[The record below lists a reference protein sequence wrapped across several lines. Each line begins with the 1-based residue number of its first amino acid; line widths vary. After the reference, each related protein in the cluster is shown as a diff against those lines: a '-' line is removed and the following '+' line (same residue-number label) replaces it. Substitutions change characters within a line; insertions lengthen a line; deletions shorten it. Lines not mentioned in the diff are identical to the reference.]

1 MLTSDKLLKQ
11 KSEKEINSRI
21 DDNRLELIKVKTEMK
36 VLIDDIK
43 SFKESFNNF
52 QIEIN
57 NKFKEIFAYTRRLDE
72 AYLNGLSD
80 YDMQDG
86 IYKPEKN
93 GFDSKLSSE
102 NIFSIENDSIY
113 DKL

>member
-1 MLTSDKLLKQ
+1 MLTSEKLLKQ
-11 KSEKEINSRI
+11 KNEKEINSRI
-21 DDNRLELIKVKTEMK
+21 DDTRLELNRVKTEMK
-36 VLIDDIK
+36 VLIDDLK

-57 NKFKEIFAYTRRLDE
+57 NKFKEIFAYTKRLDE

-86 IYKPEKN
+86 IYKSDKN
-93 GFDSKLSSE
+93 GFESKLSSE
-102 NIFSIENDSIY
+102 NIFSIEDDSIY